1 MGGTALLRFAVDAA
15 QAVSVAL
22 REGALMVVG
31 GIQRTTVQAEHRPYV
46 IGGVRVRRLSPRVKF
61 AQPGAGA
68 RPQQ

>member
-1 MGGTALLRFAVDAA
+1 MLRFAVDAA

-46 IGGVRVRRLSPRVKF
+46 IGVYAFVDYHPE
-61 AQPGAGA
+61 
-68 RPQQ
+68 